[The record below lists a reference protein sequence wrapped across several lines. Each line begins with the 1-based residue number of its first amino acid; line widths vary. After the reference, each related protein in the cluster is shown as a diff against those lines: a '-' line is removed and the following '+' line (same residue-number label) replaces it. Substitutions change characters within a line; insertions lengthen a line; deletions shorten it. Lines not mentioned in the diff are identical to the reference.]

1 MPSQNRS
8 GGLQAGRREA
18 QAMIPYCRHRLPLL
32 FAALLI
38 LFVCLPITAIPQTT
52 QAPQIP
58 VEVTFSSGN
67 LTLHGFIYKPEGKGP
82 FPALLWNHGSERRPG
97 WLPDL
102 APIFL
107 SKGYILFI
115 PHRRGQGRSPGDY
128 VMDLLDRA
136 NQLGGPQARSRK
148 LVELME
154 MHLEDQLAA
163 LSYLKGLPDVD
174 QQRIAVAG
182 CSFGGI
188 QTVLMAERGQGLR
201 AAVDFAGAAQN
212 WEHSQDLRDRMLKAV
227 RQAQM
232 PIFFIQAKNDYD
244 TSPSRDL
251 AAAMEKSN
259 KPHALQIFPSFG
271 KSNQEA
277 HEFCVHGGEIWAPQV
292 FSFLAQSM
300 Q

>member
-1 MPSQNRS
+1 MRFAQSPKAQINMLRLRSASLATLLVLLASLLQSAPAHSQTN
-8 GGLQAGRREA
+8 
-18 QAMIPYCRHRLPLL
+18 
-32 FAALLI
+32 
-38 LFVCLPITAIPQTT
+38 PI
-52 QAPQIP
+52 
-58 VEVTFSSGN
+58 EVTFPSGN
-67 LTLHGFIYKPEGKGP
+67 LILHGFIYKPEGKGP
-82 FPALLWNHGSERRPG
+82 FPAVLWNHGSERRPG
-97 WLPDL
+97 WLPEL
-102 APIFL
+102 APLFL

-115 PHRRGQGRSPGDY
+115 PHRRGHGRSPGDY

-136 NQLGGPQARSRK
+136 NQSGGPQTRNRK

-154 MHLEDQLAA
+154 LHLEDQLAA
-163 LSYLKGLPDVD
+163 LSYLRGLPDVD
-174 QQRIAVAG
+174 PQRIAVAG

-244 TSPSRDL
+244 ISPSRDL
-251 AAAMEKSN
+251 AAAMEKAN
-259 KPHALQIFPSFG
+259 KPHAIQIFPSFG
-271 KSNQEA
+271 RSNQDA
-277 HEFCVHGGEIWAPQV
+277 HEFCVHGGEIWSPQV
-292 FSFLAQSM
+292 FSFLTQSM